1 MKKAVERRLFVYKK
15 TMFYLN
21 KNQKALKITTDFNTV
36 N

>member
-21 KNQKALKITTDFNTV
+21 KNRKALKFTTHFDTV